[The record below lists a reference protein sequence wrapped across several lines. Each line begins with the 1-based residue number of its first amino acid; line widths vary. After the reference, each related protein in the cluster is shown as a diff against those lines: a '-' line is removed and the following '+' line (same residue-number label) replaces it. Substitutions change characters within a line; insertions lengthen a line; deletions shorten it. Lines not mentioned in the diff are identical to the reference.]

1 MINIGCYRI
10 RHIRILAEQFGT
22 GGFWGQWKS
31 RLDPYRCSPASGEQ
45 ADLRLNNRFDWE
57 PSGEW
62 RLVKTVKAGICAMDV
77 QMNDAGDTL
86 WEYYR
91 EKNREMYVRYWMSRA
106 YDEIRLLYDDS
117 RTAGHL
123 PFDLL
128 EQLMPPVFLRH
139 DAITFHGVLMEHEGR
154 GIILSAPPNI
164 GKTTHARLWRD
175 HKRAL
180 IINGDRAAC
189 CIEDGR
195 WIAFGIPWCG
205 SSGESVNRDVPV
217 TAFVALEQARVNRA
231 ERLYGLDAFEAVM
244 PGLLYPAWDRE
255 LAGKALDFV
264 DDFLEKVPV
273 FRLSCR
279 PDAESVEVLDRALR
293 EL

>member
-1 MINIGCYRI
+1 MIGKGGIILHHVRI
-10 RHIRILAEQFGT
+10 SADSFGT
-22 GGFWGQWKS
+22 GGFWGRWRS
-31 RLDPYRCSPASGEQ
+31 ALDPYR
-45 ADLRLNNRFDWE
+45 RLFSQGDVSLQVCNAFDWDYNDD
-57 PSGEW
+57 W
-62 RLVKTVKAGICAMDV
+62 RHATVREDGLFSLEISV
-77 QMNDAGDTL
+77 NPAGDTL

-91 EKNREMYVRYWMSRA
+91 TANHEVFVRYWMAADYS
-106 YDEIRLLYDDS
+106 EIRLLCDSS
-117 RTAGHL
+117 RTAGYL
-123 PFDLL
+123 PFELL
-128 EQLMPPVFLRH
+128 EQLMPSVMLRH

-154 GIILSAPPNI
+154 GIILSAPSGI

-180 IINGDRAAC
+180 IINGDRASC
-189 CIEDGR
+189 CIENGR

-205 SSGESVNRDVPV
+205 SSGESINRDVPV

-255 LAGKALDFV
+255 LAEKALDFV

-279 PDAESVEVLDRALR
+279 PDVESVEVLDRALR